1 MAGDGTCAA
10 IGPRPP
16 RVRGAVAY
24 RPRRPA
30 ETVLYRV
37 VARHVQTFL
46 ARADHDPARA
56 SLPFFVRA
64 GCLSVLRRAAHG

>member
-1 MAGDGTCAA
+1 
-10 IGPRPP
+10 
-16 RVRGAVAY
+16 
-24 RPRRPA
+24 
-30 ETVLYRV
+30 VLYRV